1 VGYCVRRLGT
11 IACLLL
17 LPGAARAQ
25 LAPVGVPAGVVRI
38 DLDGIMDIWDSRYR
52 DGTREP
58 LGTDLT
64 SPALGSDLLAPLSD
78 ADARIGRITGL
89 SGYRLNLG
97 TLTTDAQADVS
108 QGFFGGALGVTRWLT
123 VFGRMPLVRS
133 RVQAA
138 IALDGSTGDAGL
150 NPGETSEAAFFQ
162 ELDGALATL
171 SSRIAAGDYDGDPAT
186 KALAQS
192 TLTSGTALR
201 EDLFGLFSDTASA
214 SPFVPTATSTAGTT
228 VTARVTDLQSV
239 LAGTLGVAGFSTSLA
254 LPTEAVTTT
263 DLLDYVRDPIGLRP
277 GESKVTFRGDAEAG
291 AAVTL
296 LDHWD
301 LGTHRG
307 GARVAIQGLVRF
319 PTGVV
324 ARSDR
329 LLTLGTGEGQTD
341 IEARMTADLGAGS
354 WGMRLEGGYSR
365 QLAADFLLRVAP
377 PSQPFPST
385 DLLTIVRRDP
395 GDVVDLA
402 VRPFVRLAQTFAIQG
417 SVRHWSRGA
426 DAVSYATADDSIPG
440 VSAGVLAEE
449 TKASATAVGIGLTYS
464 NPGGL
469 RPGGSGL
476 PVDAGWSYERVVQ
489 AGGGRVPNRHTM
501 RAMFRVYFGLF

>member
-1 VGYCVRRLGT
+1 VGHCVRRMGT

-17 LPGAARAQ
+17 PGVARAQ
-25 LAPVGVPAGVVRI
+25 LAPVGVPAGVMRI
-38 DLDGIMDIWDSRYR
+38 DLDGTMDIWDSRYR

-78 ADARIGRITGL
+78 ADARIGRVTGVT
-89 SGYRLNLG
+89 GYRLNLG
-97 TLTTDAQADVS
+97 TLTTDAQADQG
-108 QGFFGGALGVTRWLT
+108 QGFFGAALGVTRWLT

-138 IALDGSTGDAGL
+138 IALDGSTGDAGV
-150 NPGETSEAAFFQ
+150 NPGEASQAGFFQ

-171 SSRIAAGDYDGDPAT
+171 SSRIDAGDYDGDPAT

-201 EDLFGLFSDTASA
+201 EDLFGLLSDPSTA
-214 SPFVPTATSTAGTT
+214 SPFVPTATSTAGAAVAT
-228 VTARVTDLQSV
+228 RVTDLQSV
-239 LAGTLGVAGFSTSLA
+239 LAGTLGVTGFSTGPA
-254 LPTEAVTTT
+254 LPSDAVTTA
-263 DLLDYVRDPIGLRP
+263 DLLDYVSDPIGLRP

-307 GARVAIQGLVRF
+307 GARVAIQGLIRF
-319 PTGVV
+319 PTGGV

-329 LLTLGTGEGQTD
+329 LLALGTGEGQTD
-341 IEARMTADLGAGS
+341 VEARMTADLGAGS
-354 WGMRLEGGYSR
+354 WGVRLEGGFNR

-377 PSQPFPST
+377 PSQPFPSA
-385 DLLTIVRRDP
+385 DLLTIVHRDP

-402 VRPFVRLAQTFAIQG
+402 VRPFFRLAQTFAIQG
-417 SVRHWSRGA
+417 SLRHWSRGA
-426 DAVSYATADDSIPG
+426 DAVTYPAAEDSIPD
-440 VSAGVLAEE
+440 VSAEVLAEE
-449 TKASATAVGIGLTYS
+449 TKASATMLGIGLTYS
-464 NPGGL
+464 NLGGL
-469 RPGGSGL
+469 RPGGNGL
-476 PVDAGWSYERVVQ
+476 PVDAGWSYERVVR
-489 AGGGRVPNRHTM
+489 ASGGRVPNRHTM

>member
-17 LPGAARAQ
+17 PCAARAQ

-38 DLDGIMDIWDSRYR
+38 DLDGTMDIWDSRYR

-64 SPALGSDLLAPLSD
+64 SPALGSNLLAPLSD
-78 ADARIGRITGL
+78 ADARIGRITGI

-97 TLTTDAQADVS
+97 TLTTDAQADQG

-123 VFGRMPLVRS
+123 IFGRMPLVRT
-133 RVQAA
+133 RVQTA
-138 IALDGSTGDAGL
+138 IALDGSTGDAGI

-171 SSRIAAGDYDGDPAT
+171 SSRIVAGDYDADPTT

-201 EDLFGLFSDTASA
+201 DDLFGLLSDASTASR
-214 SPFVPTATSTAGTT
+214 FVPTATSTAGTT
-228 VTARVTDLQSV
+228 VTTRVTALQSV
-239 LAGTLGVAGFSTSLA
+239 LTGTLGVTGFSTSLA
-254 LPTEAVTTT
+254 LPTAAVTTA

-329 LLTLGTGEGQTD
+329 LLTLGTGDGQTD
-341 IEARMTADLGAGS
+341 VEARMTADLGAGS
-354 WGMRLEGGYSR
+354 WGVRLEGGYNR
-365 QLAADFLLRVAP
+365 QLAAHYLLRVAP
-377 PSQPFPST
+377 PSQPFPSV

-402 VRPFVRLAQTFAIQG
+402 VRPFLRLAKTFAIQG

-426 DAVSYATADDSIPG
+426 DAVTYPVAEDSIPD
-440 VSAGVLAEE
+440 VSAEVLAQE
-449 TKASATAVGIGLTYS
+449 TKVSATVLGIGLTYS

-476 PVDAGWSYERVVQ
+476 PVDAGWSYERVVR
-489 AGGGRVPNRHTM
+489 ASDGRVPNRHTM

>member
-1 VGYCVRRLGT
+1 M
-11 IACLLL
+11 
-17 LPGAARAQ
+17 PGAARAQ
-25 LAPVGVPAGVVRI
+25 LAPVGVPAGVLRI
-38 DLDGIMDIWDSRYR
+38 DIDGTMDIWDSRYR

-64 SPALGSDLLAPLSD
+64 SPALGSDLLPLSD
-78 ADARIGRITGL
+78 ADARLGRITGL
-89 SGYRLNLG
+89 TGYRLNLG
-97 TLTTDAQADVS
+97 RLTTDEQADVS

-123 VFGRMPLVRS
+123 IFGRMPLVRS

-138 IALDGSTGDAGL
+138 ISLDGSTGDAGV
-150 NPGETSEAAFFQ
+150 NPGETAEATFFQ

-171 SSRIAAGDYDGDPAT
+171 GSRIAAGDYDANPAT

-192 TLTSGTALR
+192 TLASGTALR
-201 EDLFGLFSDTASA
+201 EDLFGLLSDTTA
-214 SPFVPTATSTAGTT
+214 SPFVPTSTSTAGTA
-228 VTARVTDLQSV
+228 VVSRVTDLQSV
-239 LAGTLGVAGFSTSLA
+239 LAGTLGVTGFSTGVA
-254 LPTEAVTTT
+254 LPTDAVTTAN
-263 DLLDYVRDPIGLRP
+263 LLDYVRDPIGLRP

-301 LGTHRG
+301 LGAHRG
-307 GARVAIQGLVRF
+307 GARVAIQGLARF

-329 LLTLGTGEGQTD
+329 LLALGTGDGQTD
-341 IEARMTADLGAGS
+341 VEARMTADLGSGS
-354 WGMRLEGGYSR
+354 WGVRLEGGFNR

-377 PSQPFPST
+377 PSQPFPSA
-385 DLLTIVRRDP
+385 DLLTIVHRDP

-402 VRPFVRLAQTFAIQG
+402 VRPFVRLARTFAIQG

-426 DAVSYATADDSIPG
+426 DAVSYATADDSIAD
-440 VSAGVLAEE
+440 VSAAVLEE
-449 TKASATAVGIGLTYS
+449 DTKASATVVGIGLTYS

-469 RPGGSGL
+469 RPGGNGL
-476 PVDAGWSYERVVQ
+476 PVDAGWSYERVVK

-501 RAMFRVYFGLF
+501 RAMFRVYFRLF